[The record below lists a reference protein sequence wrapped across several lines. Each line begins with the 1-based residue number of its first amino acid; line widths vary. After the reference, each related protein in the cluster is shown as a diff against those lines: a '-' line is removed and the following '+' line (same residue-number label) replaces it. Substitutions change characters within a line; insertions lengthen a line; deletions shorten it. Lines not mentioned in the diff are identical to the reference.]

1 MLEKTT
7 QFLNK
12 LANIFDSDDPLIIVP
27 YRGYASREGFHIKG
41 RLLENEGIFL
51 EKDQSRI
58 RTLIDNFKR
67 FESDEII
74 GAKVNLAIR
83 GKNYQAETD
92 EEGYFEIRE
101 KWQTPLTPEE
111 NRWIAAEV
119 NLVDNKKEIVEDIS
133 SEAELFFPSVNADF
147 GVISD
152 VDDTVL
158 QTHAT
163 SLFRLKMMYSTFFL
177 DPYERLSM
185 DGIHEVYAA
194 LEKGNDGKK
203 ENPIF
208 YVSNSPWNIYDNITT
223 FLEFNKFPKGPVLL
237 RDAGLQLLKNTHKT
251 WGHKMQTISEILEMY
266 PELPF
271 IMLGDTASKDADH
284 YLELADSFEG
294 RIKAIYIRHTKN
306 TKNARRIAALVESR
320 TDVNI
325 VLVKNSQEIK
335 DHALKNEFILAS

>member
-1 MLEKTT
+1 M
-7 QFLNK
+7 LNK
-12 LANIFDSDDPLIIVP
+12 ATQLLNRIANKFDSDDPLIVTP
-27 YRGYASREGFHIKG
+27 YRGYASKEGFHIKG
-41 RLLENEGIFL
+41 RVLENEGIFL

-67 FESDEII
+67 FESDEIV

-83 GKNYQAETD
+83 GRNYQAETD

-101 KWQTPLTPEE
+101 AWQTPLSPDE
-111 NRWIAAEV
+111 NRWIAARV
-119 NLVDNKKEIVEDIS
+119 SLMDNQNQIVEDIS
-133 SEAELFFPSVNADF
+133 TDAELFFPSANADF

-163 SLFRLKMMYSTFFL
+163 SLFRLKMIYSTFFL

-185 DGIHEVYAA
+185 EGIHEVYAA
-194 LEKGNDGKK
+194 LEKGRDGKK

-208 YVSNSPWNIYDNITT
+208 YVSNSPWNIYDNIET

-237 RDAGLQLLKNTHKT
+237 RDVGLQLLKNTHKT

-266 PELPF
+266 PDLPF

-284 YLELADSFEG
+284 YLDLANTFEN
-294 RIKAIYIRHTKN
+294 RVNAIYIRHTKN
-306 TKNARRIAALVESR
+306 TKNARRIAELVESQ
-320 TDVNI
+320 TNVNI
-325 VLVKNSQEIK
+325 VLVKNSQEIR
-335 DHALKNEFILAS
+335 E